1 MPAAESPAGMPKTR
15 ASPPSGFKNPISS
28 LIVVVFPAPFRP
40 RKPKMLP
47 AGTSR
52 LRPVSA
58 GCPLKDFWS
67 PRAWIT
73 QSLIFPSRCLPRA
86 MLRQFV
92 FKQPSYL
99 VFRQPK
105 IGEPVKR
112 GLDNGLGPFRNPGSA
127 TYRFAHKSPGPML
140 QLDDS
145 FMLKFAVGTHDRV
158 RVHHQVFGHTANS
171 RELVAR
177 LQRAGFD
184 GVPDLLHQLE
194 VHWQAS
200 RRIEPEDH
208 CLCVLVN

>member
-15 ASPPSGFKNPISS
+15 ASPQSGFRNPISS

-40 RKPKMLP
+40 GKPNILP

-73 QSLIFPSRCLPRA
+73 QSLIFSSRCLPRE

-92 FKQPSYL
+92 FKQSSYL
-99 VFRQPK
+99 VFRQPQ

-112 GLDNGLGPFRNPGSA
+112 GLDNGLSPSCNPCSA
-127 TYRFAHKSPGPML
+127 ANRFAHKYPGAML

-145 FMLKFAVGTHDRV
+145 FMLKFAVGAHDRV
-158 RVHHQVFGHTANS
+158 RVHHEVFGRLSNG
-171 RELVAR
+171 RELIAR
-177 LQRAGFD
+177 LQCARFN
-184 GVPDLLHQLE
+184 GVSDLLHQLE
-194 VHWQAS
+194 VHRQAS
-200 RRIEPEDH
+200 GRIETEEH
-208 CLCVLVN
+208 CDMY